1 MGFRWMMVVI
11 IWDVICCYLVGGKK
25 TCFIFHF
32 IYGMSSETHW
42 RTISYFSRW
51 FYCTTKQFL
60 LITHGIQ

>member
-1 MGFRWMMVVI
+1 
-11 IWDVICCYLVGGKK
+11 
-25 TCFIFHF
+25 
-32 IYGMSSETHW
+32 MSSETHW